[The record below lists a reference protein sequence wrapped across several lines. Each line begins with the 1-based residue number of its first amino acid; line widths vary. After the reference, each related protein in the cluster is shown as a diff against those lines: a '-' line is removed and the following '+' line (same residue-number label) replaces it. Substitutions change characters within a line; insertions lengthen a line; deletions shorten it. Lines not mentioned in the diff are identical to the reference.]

1 MADWLTF
8 DASALLRSI
17 LLATVTIV
25 VFLIKRSVKRV
36 ENVYDTVTKM
46 DKKLAVIEEQIR
58 QHDALDENRFDDVK
72 RDIRDIREHQ

>member
-1 MADWLTF
+1 MADWSTF